1 MSMSITKIIKIDGMS
16 CSHCKAAV
24 EKALSAIPGVSADVS
39 LDAGTATVVATREV
53 GDDELRKAVEEE
65 DYEVISIS

>member
-1 MSMSITKIIKIDGMS
+1 MSITKVIKIGGMS
-16 CSHCKAAV
+16 CSHCVAAV
-24 EKALSAIPGVSADVS
+24 EKALSSIPGVSATVD

-53 GDDELRKAVEEE
+53 SDGELRKAIEEE